1 MGGGEDFDDQSGR
14 GRELPRVIGRF
25 EVRSLAGIGGSSIIY
40 SAWDA
45 EYQRPVAIKLLR
57 HDRSM
62 RRDTQARFLRE
73 AKAMARLNHP
83 NIVRIYEVGT
93 HEGRVFLALEYIE
106 GQTLREWVEAEQPN
120 VAQIMRRYLD
130 AGRAL
135 EAAHAAAV
143 MHRDF
148 KPDNVLLGHDGRVRV
163 LDFGLARSTRGTDNF
178 QTLENMTPGLRD
190 ALAEGPELLATI
202 GFSGTPAYK
211 ALEQHYGRPTDS
223 RADQFS
229 FCVTVWEALYGERP
243 FGGRTASEIAR
254 AIEGGEIKQPPADR
268 VAAVPR
274 RLRKAL
280 ERGLAA
286 ERIDRW
292 ASMSEL
298 LTELELASRAG
309 LWARLLGALSGSG

>member
-1 MGGGEDFDDQSGR
+1 MVDGGHEG
-14 GRELPRVIGRF
+14 ELPATIGRF
-25 EVRSLAGIGGSSIIY
+25 EIRSLLGVGGNALIY
-40 SAWDA
+40 SAWD
-45 EYQRPVAIKLLR
+45 EDHQRRVAIKLLR
-57 HDRSM
+57 DDRSI

-73 AKAMARLNHP
+73 AKTTARLNHP
-83 NIVRIYEVGT
+83 NVVRIYEVGT

-106 GQTLREWVEAEQPN
+106 GRTLREWVEREQPE
-120 VAQIMRRYLD
+120 VADILRCYLD

-135 EAAHAAAV
+135 EAAHEAGV

-148 KPDNVLLGHDGRVRV
+148 KPDNVILGDDGRVRV

-190 ALAEGPELLATI
+190 ALAAGPDLLATI

-211 ALEQHYGRPTDS
+211 SLEQHFGRPTDP

-229 FCVTVWEALYGERP
+229 YCVTLWEALFGQRP
-243 FGGRTASEIAR
+243 FVGRTASAIAR
-254 AIEGGEIKQPPADR
+254 AIEAGEIQAPPSERA
-268 VAAVPR
+268 AAVPR
-274 RLRKAL
+274 RLRKVL

-292 ASMSEL
+292 DSMTELLSEL
-298 LTELELASRAG
+298 EAASKAG
-309 LWARLLGALSGSG
+309 WFGRLIGALKPDKR

>member
-1 MGGGEDFDDQSGR
+1 MAGGEDTDGPTEQA
-14 GRELPRVIGRF
+14 RELPSAIGRF
-25 EVRSLAGIGGSSIIY
+25 EVRSLAGIGGTSIIY
-40 SAWDA
+40 SAWDG

-57 HDRSM
+57 HDRST

-73 AKAMARLNHP
+73 AKTMARLDHP

-93 HEGRVFLALEYIE
+93 HEGQVFLALEYVQ
-106 GQTLREWVEAEQPN
+106 GKTLREWVELEQPA
-120 VAQIMRRYLD
+120 VSEIIKRYLD

-135 EAAHAAAV
+135 EAAHAASV

-148 KPDNVLLGHDGRVRV
+148 KPDNVLLGDDGRVRV

-178 QTLENMTPGLRD
+178 QTLENLTPGLRD

-211 ALEQHYGRPTDS
+211 SLEQHFGRPTDP
-223 RADQFS
+223 RADQFA

-243 FGGRTASEIAR
+243 FAGRSASEIAR
-254 AIEGGEIKQPPADR
+254 AIEAGKIKAPPADR
-268 VAAVPR
+268 SAAVPR
-274 RLRKAL
+274 RVQSVLQ
-280 ERGLAA
+280 RGLAA

-292 ASMSEL
+292 ASMTEL
-298 LTELELASRAG
+298 LAELEVASRAG
-309 LWARLLGALSGSG
+309 LFARLLGALRGD

>member
-1 MGGGEDFDDQSGR
+1 MAGADDSDGQAGHK
-14 GRELPRVIGRF
+14 RELPSAIGRF
-25 EVRSLAGIGGSSIIY
+25 EVRSLAGIGGTSIIY
-40 SAWDA
+40 SAWDS

-57 HDRSM
+57 HDRSA

-73 AKAMARLNHP
+73 AKTMARLTHP

-93 HEGRVFLALEYIE
+93 HEGQVFLALEFVE
-106 GQTLREWVEAEQPN
+106 GKTLREWVELDQPE
-120 VAQIMRRYLD
+120 VGEIIERYLD

-135 EAAHAAAV
+135 EAAHAASV

-148 KPDNVLLGHDGRVRV
+148 KPDNVLLGDDGRVRV

-178 QTLENMTPGLRD
+178 QTLENLTPGLRD
-190 ALAEGPELLATI
+190 ALAEGPDLLATI

-211 ALEQHYGRPTDS
+211 ALEQHFGRPTDP
-223 RADQFS
+223 RADQFA

-243 FGGRTASEIAR
+243 FEGRSASEIAR
-254 AIEGGEIKQPPADR
+254 AIEAGRIKQPPAER
-268 VAAVPR
+268 LAGVPR
-274 RLRKAL
+274 RVRSVL

-292 ASMSEL
+292 PSMTEL
-298 LTELELASRAG
+298 LAELELASRAG
-309 LWARLLGALSGSG
+309 LLTRLFDALRGT

>member
-1 MGGGEDFDDQSGR
+1 MDGGEDSGGR
-14 GRELPRVIGRF
+14 KGQGRELPSAIGRF
-25 EVRSLAGIGGSSIIY
+25 EVRSLAGIGGTSIIY
-40 SAWDA
+40 SAWDS
-45 EYQRPVAIKLLR
+45 EYERPVAIKLLR
-57 HDRSM
+57 RDRST

-73 AKAMARLNHP
+73 AKTMARLNHP

-93 HEGRVFLALEYIE
+93 HEGQVFLALEYIE
-106 GQTLREWVEAEQPN
+106 GKTLGEWVADEQPC
-120 VAQIMRRYLD
+120 VAQIMQRYLD

-148 KPDNVLLGHDGRVRV
+148 KPDNVLLGDDGRVRV
-163 LDFGLARSTRGTDNF
+163 LDFGLARSTQGTDNF

-190 ALAEGPELLATI
+190 ALAEGPDLLETI

-211 ALEQHYGRPTDS
+211 ALEQHFGRPTDP

-243 FGGRTASEIAR
+243 FAGRTGSEIAR
-254 AIEGGEIKQPPADR
+254 AIEAGEIKHPPADR
-268 VAAVPR
+268 AAAVPR

-292 ASMSEL
+292 PSMTEL
-298 LTELELASRAG
+298 LAELEIASRAG
-309 LWARLLGALSGSG
+309 LLSRLFDALRGA

>member
-1 MGGGEDFDDQSGR
+1 
-14 GRELPRVIGRF
+14 
-25 EVRSLAGIGGSSIIY
+25 
-40 SAWDA
+40 
-45 EYQRPVAIKLLR
+45 
-57 HDRSM
+57 
-62 RRDTQARFLRE
+62 
-73 AKAMARLNHP
+73 MARLDHP

-106 GQTLREWVEAEQPN
+106 GKTLREWVEAEQPD
-120 VAQIMRRYLD
+120 VAQIIRRYLD

-148 KPDNVLLGHDGRVRV
+148 KPDNVLLGDDGRIRV

-254 AIEGGEIKQPPADR
+254 AIEAGEIKEPPADR

-286 ERIDRW
+286 ERVDRW

-298 LTELELASRAG
+298 LTELELASRG
-309 LWARLLGALSGSG
+309 RLWARLLGAFGGSG